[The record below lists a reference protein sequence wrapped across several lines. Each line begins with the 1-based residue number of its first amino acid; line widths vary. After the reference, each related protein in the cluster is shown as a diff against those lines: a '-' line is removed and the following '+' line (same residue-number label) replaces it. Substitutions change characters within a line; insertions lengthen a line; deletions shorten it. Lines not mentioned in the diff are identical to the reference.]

1 MLYSMFF
8 AMNKISGDIIY
19 SYSDISYQKKIIDNL
34 IKKKSKNIVV
44 PILNNWTKVWKQRK
58 KNIRIDAE
66 ELLVDEKNKIILK
79 IGSKIKKKF
88 PKYQFMGIV
97 YVPKIL
103 RGKLI
108 EFYKKK
114 IINKKIHT
122 TNFLQSLIENGF
134 HIKYVIYTGKW
145 YEFDDLDD
153 YLIFKKN
160 HKSFF

>member
-1 MLYSMFF
+1 M
-8 AMNKISGDIIY
+8 
-19 SYSDISYQKKIIDNL
+19 
-34 IKKKSKNIVV
+34 KKKNYFKN
-44 PILNNWTKVWKQRK
+44 WF
-58 KNIRIDAE
+58 KN
-66 ELLVDEKNKIILK
+66 
-79 IGSKIKKKF
+79 KKKF

-122 TNFLQSLIENGF
+122 TNFLQSLIENGSQ
-134 HIKYVIYTGKW
+134 IKYVIYTGKW

>member
-1 MLYSMFF
+1 
-8 AMNKISGDIIY
+8 
-19 SYSDISYQKKIIDNL
+19 
-34 IKKKSKNIVV
+34 
-44 PILNNWTKVWKQRK
+44 
-58 KNIRIDAE
+58 
-66 ELLVDEKNKIILK
+66 
-79 IGSKIKKKF
+79 
-88 PKYQFMGIV
+88 MGIV

-108 EFYKKK
+108 EFYKK

-134 HIKYVIYTGKW
+134 QIKYVIYTGKW